1 MPIDILLVEDNEGD
15 ARLLREVLRE
25 ANKTVRLH
33 VVTDGLEAMA
43 FLRYQGP
50 YLDVPRPDVI
60 LLDLKMSKMDG
71 LEVLAQVKADPW
83 LKTIPII
90 VLTTSEAEPD
100 IVQSY
105 KLMANCYLTK
115 PGEWKEFER
124 LVKSLNDFWLTSVML
139 PKQGKT
145 AGPL

>member
-25 ANKTVRLH
+25 ANNTVRLH

-60 LLDLKMSKMDG
+60 LLDLKMPKMDG

-124 LVKSLNDFWLTSVML
+124 LVKSLNDFWLTSVAL
-139 PKQGKT
+139 PKQGKN
-145 AGPL
+145 AAPL